1 MRNSKWLQHS
11 NINRPYSMSNDF
23 TDKRR
28 PRAATRLKPES
39 RVPGWVWLFTGTAL
53 GAFIMFL
60 MHLSDMPAS
69 DPEPPSTAVS
79 PETGT
84 GQQPR
89 FDFYKLLKEAHV
101 PVFEEKKPDE
111 TETAPAKEEPGQY
124 LLQVA
129 SFKGAG
135 DAENLRAKLILLNLD
150 AHVETATVR
159 NGEIWHRVLVGPFD
173 SRSNLAKARSILA
186 SNQLEA
192 LILKRA
198 PKG

>member
-1 MRNSKWLQHS
+1 MNNHS
-11 NINRPYSMSNDF
+11 
-23 TDKRR
+23 
-28 PRAATRLKPES
+28 RAATRVKPQS

-60 MHLSDMPAS
+60 MHLSRMPAS
-69 DPEPPSTAVS
+69 DPAISSVEISS
-79 PETGT
+79 DSESET
-84 GQQPR
+84 QQPR
-89 FDFYKLLKEAHV
+89 FDFYKLLKESSV
-101 PVFEEKKPDE
+101 PVFETEEAVEPDKTKPAE
-111 TETAPAKEEPGQY
+111 LAQY

-129 SFKGAG
+129 SFKDPG
-135 DAENLRAKLILLNLD
+135 DAEQLRAELILLNLD

-173 SRSNLAKARSILA
+173 SRSNLAKARSVLV

-198 PKG
+198 AKG